1 MEFEDFINDY
11 QLKEIANLNKKKLSF
26 KKNINIVFFICLI
39 IWLIPILLFF
49 KLWNLNL
56 PAGIITSNLFALVI
70 ILFLTD
76 VTLGTFLL
84 AQFYFG
90 DLLDNDPSNYK
101 RNPEGNYIQEKKYPV
116 LFFDDHKIEEYISEC
131 KNKLFRPVLELLIDE
146 FEYKPNQF
154 FNHKEV
160 KDSQLFR
167 EFESLNE
174 ERKIEIKGGDFISGL
189 FNNNL
194 IEFCELDIKL
204 IIKGN
209 SETSSLKI
217 FHGLFLKADLEKN
230 FKSETFIKAR
240 FLGKIKDLFE
250 DALTNFSED
259 KPKPTKESKKLK
271 NISLQNFLFNKHYI
285 VTGTD
290 EIETRKI
297 LSPVVLENLANFAE
311 KHPEDILIS
320 LFNNKMYFALKIGSF
335 LSPDLTDLLPSKKL
349 NKNLLKNDLFRI
361 YEEINL
367 IINILNDLRLNSPNK
382 YLS

>member
-1 MEFEDFINDY
+1 MKFDEFEDLLNNS

-39 IWLIPILLFF
+39 IWLIPILIFF
-49 KLWNLNL
+49 MLWNL
-56 PAGIITSNLFALVI
+56 PDDFIPSS
-70 ILFLTD
+70 
-76 VTLGTFLL
+76 LL
-84 AQFYFG
+84 ATVLILCFSGTGSGLIFLPLFYFG
-90 DLLDNDPSNYK
+90 YSLDNDQRGNYK
-101 RNPEGNYIQEKKYPV
+101 QEKKYPV
-116 LFFDDHKIEEYISEC
+116 LFDDHKIEAYISEC

-167 EFESLNE
+167 LFEFLNE
-174 ERKIEIKGGDFISGL
+174 NSKIEVKGCDFISGL

-194 IEFCELDIKL
+194 IEFCELDINL

-240 FLGKIKDLFE
+240 FLGRIKDLVE
-250 DALTNFSED
+250 DGAKNFLED
-259 KPKPTKESKKLK
+259 KPTFTKESKKLK
-271 NISLQNFLFNKHYI
+271 NISLQNFLFNKHYN
-285 VTGTD
+285 VTGSD

-311 KHPEDILIS
+311 KHPQEILIS
-320 LFNNKMYFALKIGSF
+320 IFNNKMYFALKIGSF
-335 LSPDLTDLLPSKKL
+335 LRPDLTDLLPSKKL
-349 NKNLLKNDLFRI
+349 NKNLLKNDAYKI
-361 YEEINL
+361 YEEIDL
-367 IINILNDLRLNSPNK
+367 AINILNDLRLNSRKKN

>member
-26 KKNINIVFFICLI
+26 KKNINIIFFICLI
-39 IWLIPILLFF
+39 IWLIPILIFF
-49 KLWNLNL
+49 KLWNLPGDVIPSPLYVPVLILCFFGIVLGLIFL
-56 PAGIITSNLFALVI
+56 PL
-70 ILFLTD
+70 
-76 VTLGTFLL
+76 
-84 AQFYFG
+84 FYFG
-90 DLLDNDPSNYK
+90 ESLDNDPSNYK
-101 RNPEGNYIQEKKYPV
+101 RNLEGNYKQEKKYPV
-116 LFFDDHKIEEYISEC
+116 LFDDHKIEAYISEC
-131 KNKLFRPVLELLIDE
+131 KNKLFRPVLKLLIDE

-174 ERKIEIKGGDFISGL
+174 NRKIEIKGGDFISGL

-194 IEFCELDIKL
+194 IEFCELDINL

-240 FLGKIKDLFE
+240 FLGRIKEFFDDGLK
-250 DALTNFSED
+250 NFSED
-259 KPKPTKESKKLK
+259 KPTPTKVNKKLK
-271 NISLQNFLFNKHYI
+271 NISLQNFLFNKHFN
-285 VTGTD
+285 VRGSD

-349 NKNLLKNDLFRI
+349 NKNLLKNDLYRI

-367 IINILNDLRLNSPNK
+367 IINILNDLRLNSHKK

>member
-1 MEFEDFINDY
+1 MNFEDFINDH
-11 QLKEIANLNKKKLSF
+11 QLNEIANLNKKKLF
-26 KKNINIVFFICLI
+26 LKNDINKGFFICLI
-39 IWLIPILLFF
+39 IWLIPIFIFVICLNFENYITNSLVGLAFILLFF
-49 KLWNLNL
+49 D
-56 PAGIITSNLFALVI
+56 ITFGTMLLFFSYFGYTSSYDVTNYRKFEYINKKPELFNLFPI
-70 ILFLTD
+70 ID
-76 VTLGTFLL
+76 
-84 AQFYFG
+84 
-90 DLLDNDPSNYK
+90 K
-101 RNPEGNYIQEKKYPV
+101 R
-116 LFFDDHKIEEYISEC
+116 IESFVSEC
-131 KNKLFRPVLELLIDE
+131 KAKLFRSIFELLIDE

-160 KDSQLFR
+160 KDSKLFR

-174 ERKIEIKGGDFISGL
+174 TRKIEIKGGDFISGL

-194 IEFCELDIKL
+194 IEFCELDINL

-271 NISLQNFLFNKHYI
+271 SISMQNFLFNKHYY
-285 VTGTD
+285 VQGSD

-297 LSPVVLENLANFAE
+297 LSPIVLENLANFAE
-311 KHPEDILIS
+311 KHPQEILIS
-320 LFNNKMYFALKIGSF
+320 LINNKMYFALKIDSF
-335 LSPDLTDLLPSKKL
+335 LKPDLTDLIPSKKF
-349 NKNLLKNDLFRI
+349 NKNSLRNDLFRI

-367 IINILNDLRLNSPNK
+367 IINIINDLRLNSQKN